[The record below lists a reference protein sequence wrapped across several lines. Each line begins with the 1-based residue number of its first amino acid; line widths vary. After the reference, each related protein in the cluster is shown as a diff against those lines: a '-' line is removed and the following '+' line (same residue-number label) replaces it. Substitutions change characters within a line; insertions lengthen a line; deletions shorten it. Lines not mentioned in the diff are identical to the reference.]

1 MTDIRSDIKFRQQF
15 PTGRPPTLNVVP
27 WPNPMVDAHGHRPG
41 SPYVEATRSKQIF
54 ELSECSS
61 PVGGFRG

>member
-1 MTDIRSDIKFRQQF
+1 LTDTSKYRQPF
-15 PTGRPPTLNVVP
+15 PTGTPTSLTVVA
-27 WPNPMVDAHGHRPG
+27 WPDRIAEARGHKPG
-41 SPYVEATRSKQIF
+41 SPYVETTRSKQIF